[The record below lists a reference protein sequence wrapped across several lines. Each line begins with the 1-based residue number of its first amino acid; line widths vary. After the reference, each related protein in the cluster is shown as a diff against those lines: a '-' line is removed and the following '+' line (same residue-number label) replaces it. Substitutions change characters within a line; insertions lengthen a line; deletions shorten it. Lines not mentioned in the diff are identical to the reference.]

1 MFNVANIVKRAGL
14 SEKGLSL
21 GHGTKTVN
29 NTLKPVIPLFS
40 ESNC

>member
-21 GHGTKTVN
+21 GKGIKTVN
-29 NTLKPVIPLFS
+29 NTLKPVIPLV
-40 ESNC
+40 